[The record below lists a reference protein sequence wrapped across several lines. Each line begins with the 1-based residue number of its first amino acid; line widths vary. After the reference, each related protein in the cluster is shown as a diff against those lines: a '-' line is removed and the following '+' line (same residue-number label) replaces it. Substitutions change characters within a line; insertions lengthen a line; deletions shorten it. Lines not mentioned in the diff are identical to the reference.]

1 MLKSKKILVFRNLQ
15 VSGYIRSPSKGN
27 NFNAEELEV
36 FAMLR
41 RAVLIA
47 LRHTRYNAPMRV
59 QVKNKRRP
67 IKVFAMLR

>member
-1 MLKSKKILVFRNLQ
+1 MFRNLQ

-47 LRHTRYNAPMRV
+47 LRHTR
-59 QVKNKRRP
+59 
-67 IKVFAMLR
+67 